1 MRLDRGQ
8 MACCVAVIAMWA
20 AVLCIAGCGQT
31 EATHGKT
38 LYTEA
43 STEQLTAM
51 LEKETA
57 QVASLASIDSQT
69 KKSAETLQQ
78 AAETLQEIRDLLQD
92 QKQDTQQDTLT
103 SLDAKESLPLDLDAK
118 ETVQTAAPPRPTLFV
133 AYASFHCPPCE
144 LLKADIEAGKFA
156 DFEVVEQLKPGT
168 DSNGYPVIRW
178 VKPDGLSKWVNGYG
192 PGTLQSLKDE
202 ILYGKLPVT
211 TAAYTGTQP
220 GSLVRMPG
228 PSWHFD
234 GDWTPSPR
242 EAARHLEEAHGISA
256 AGLSVQEM
264 KILHDNAHNAG
275 RQTVSAPVRRVR
287 GQVRFGSCPTC
298 L

>member
-1 MRLDRGQ
+1 
-8 MACCVAVIAMWA
+8 MACCVAMIAMWA

-78 AAETLQEIRDLLQD
+78 AADALQDIRDML
-92 QKQDTQQDTLT
+92 KEQQ
-103 SLDAKESLPLDLDAK
+103 LDAKVSTDDAVPDK
-118 ETVQTAAPPRPTLFV
+118 PGTADTADTGTEAPPRPTLFV

-144 LLKADIEAGKFA
+144 LLKADIEAGKFS

-228 PSWHFD
+228 PSWHFN
-234 GDWTPSPR
+234 GDWTPSPS